1 MCLPAVWGILSPRPG
16 CTMEGLKMLLP
27 RSWRW
32 SSKVLQALALLADLG
47 LLNVPGLLP
56 LGYRGW
62 VSSRQEGSCFAIG
75 PKAALTSLWPGGDM
89 ERPLSALAPSVTSPP
104 PAPRPSGLHG
114 NRQSIASA
122 LPSRVEIR
130 VRGAHSGMRGS
141 ATCLQKYTLFSL
153 EKMTDSRSRGT
164 GNIQDD
170 LVTFGGQKVRKY

>member
-89 ERPLSALAPSVTSPP
+89 DAASLCTSSLSDVTASCSEAQWSPWQPSEDCLCSAQSRRNQSP
-104 PAPRPSGLHG
+104 RGSFRDDGVSH
-114 NRQSIASA
+114 
-122 LPSRVEIR
+122 LPSEV
-130 VRGAHSGMRGS
+130 HPF
-141 ATCLQKYTLFSL
+141 LP
-153 EKMTDSRSRGT
+153 
-164 GNIQDD
+164 
-170 LVTFGGQKVRKY
+170 